1 MAEKLNIAMVF
12 GNVRR
17 SRIIGGPP
25 PIQVTGKVLTF
36 SGWSLVGD
44 FYEYSLYDSKIT
56 AGSIVEVVPSRYDI
70 AIVQAAQ
77 IMPEADVTAG
87 YVKLYSKNAPA
98 ADIDITINI
107 HTGLST
113 TPAKGFFV
121 ATAADGIDGEDGADG
136 DSAYVYIAYAS
147 DDAGTDFTTT
157 FDPALDYIAILA
169 TDTEIPSPAVGDFA
183 GLWKNYKGEPGADGN
198 DGEDGT
204 DAFVYVAYASD
215 NSGTG
220 FSLTPT
226 NLLKYR
232 AEIHVAE
239 ELTPP
244 VAADFTGAV
253 WVKYIGDD
261 GGGGPGGAEPPEL
274 FLDFEEE
281 GDEFVYNVPYK
292 MKFVSQNNE
301 STNPVLSIPL
311 NTVMDEF
318 DKLTVTA
325 TAPGLVRLYG
335 EYVE

>member
-121 ATAADGIDGEDGADG
+121 ATAADGIDGEDGIDG
-136 DSAYVYIAYAS
+136 DSSYVYIAYAS
-147 DDAGTDFTTT
+147 DDAGTDFTMT

-169 TDTEIPSPAVGDFA
+169 TDTEIASPAVGDFA

-226 NLLKYR
+226 DSLKYR
-232 AEIHVAE
+232 AEIHSTT
-239 ELTPP
+239 ELTP
-244 VAADFTGAV
+244 VESDFSAAT

-261 GGGGPGGAEPPEL
+261 GEDGGGGGGSDNPEL
-274 FLDFEEE
+274 HLDFAEA
-281 GDEFVYNVPYK
+281 GDEFVYNVPYS
-292 MKFVSQNNE
+292 MKFTSMVCE
-301 STNPVLSIPL
+301 GTDATLDVAL
-311 NTVMDEF
+311 NTTMARYDR
-318 DKLTVTA
+318 LTITA
-325 TAPGLVRLYG
+325 TAPGLVSLYG
-335 EYVE
+335 VYV